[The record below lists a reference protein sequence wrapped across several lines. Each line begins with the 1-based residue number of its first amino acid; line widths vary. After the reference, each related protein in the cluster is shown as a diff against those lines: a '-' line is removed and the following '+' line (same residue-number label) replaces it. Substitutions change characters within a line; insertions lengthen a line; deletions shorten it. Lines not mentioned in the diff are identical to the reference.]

1 MWYANTGWI
10 IPAKADLTMRI
21 ALFCATQ
28 RGYRFLEKL
37 HALLPEAELM
47 VFSFREDP
55 WEPPF
60 LERIRQLTEACN
72 GQFYES
78 KQVGASRWDTLWN
91 STPVDL
97 MFAVS
102 WRYMIP
108 AQVYERARLG
118 AYVFH
123 DSLLPA
129 YRGFAPTVWAIIN
142 GEDHTGATLLE
153 MADDYD
159 TGAIIGQQRLPIDAD
174 DTIAAVMAR
183 VTDLYLTL
191 LETYLP
197 GLLAGSAP
205 RSTQDENRATYT
217 AKLLPEDFRIDWN
230 WPTQRIYNLIRA
242 TTRPYAGA
250 YTTLEGRPL
259 RIWSASPIEHPR
271 RYVGRIPGRVIELR
285 PDAGS
290 VVLTGDG
297 ALLVTE
303 VQPEDADSQ
312 PAYQVINRISHTL
325 GR

>member
-1 MWYANTGWI
+1 
-10 IPAKADLTMRI
+10 MRVV
-21 ALFCATQ
+21 LFCATQ
-28 RGYRFLEKL
+28 RGLRFLEKL
-37 HALLPEAELM
+37 HTLLPEAEIV
-47 VFSFREDP
+47 VFSFREDA

-60 LERIRQLTEACN
+60 LDDIRQLTERCG

-78 KQVGASRWDTLWN
+78 KQVGASRWDTLWHT
-91 STPVDL
+91 TPIDL

-102 WRYMIP
+102 WRYIIP

-123 DSLLPA
+123 DSLLPE
-129 YRGFAPTVWAIIN
+129 YRGFAPTVWAIMN

-159 TGAIIGQQRLPIDAD
+159 TGAIIGQQRIPIGAD
-174 DTIAAVMAR
+174 ETIADVMTR
-183 VTDLYLTL
+183 VTETYLTL
-191 LETYLP
+191 LENHLP
-197 GLLAGSAP
+197 GLIAGSAP
-205 RSTQDENRATYT
+205 RSPQDESRATYT

-230 WPTQRIYNLIRA
+230 WPTQRIHNLIRA

-250 YTTLEGRPL
+250 YTTLEGTTL
-259 RIWSASPIEHPR
+259 RIWAAQPVGNPR
-271 RYVGRIPGRVIELR
+271 RYIGRIPGRVIEIR

-303 VQPEDADSQ
+303 VQPQDADSQ
-312 PAYQVINRISHTL
+312 PAHQIINRISHTL